1 MRKTTLI
8 LAGLLATALPLVA
21 HAGHEFETF
30 EVTVFNITKSQNFTP
45 ILLATHHGSVSLFTS
60 GRAASTELE
69 ILAEGGDT
77 MPLRELLDSN
87 PDVLMTVS
95 TDGLLLPGQ
104 SVTVEIQADVHFN
117 RLSIISMLIPT
128 NDTFVGLRSMK
139 LLPLRSTLLTL
150 PAYDSG
156 TELNDELC
164 ANIPGPDCGGEGY
177 NADTAGGEG
186 YIYTSSG
193 ISGVGDLE
201 PAVFDWRNPVAR
213 VRVKRK

>member
-8 LAGLLATALPLVA
+8 LAGLLAITSSLVA
-21 HAGHEFETF
+21 QAAHEVVTF
-30 EVTVFNITKSQNFTP
+30 EVTIFNITKSQNFTP
-45 ILLATHHGSVSLFTS
+45 IFLATHHGAVRLFTP
-60 GRAASTELE
+60 GRTASLELE

-77 MPLRELLDSN
+77 MPLQELLDGN
-87 PDVLMTVS
+87 PDVLNTVS

-117 RLSIISMLIPT
+117 RLSIASMLIPT

-139 LLPLRSTLLTL
+139 LLPLRSASFTL
-150 PAYDSG
+150 PAYDAG
-156 TELNDELC
+156 TEINDELC

-177 NADTAGGEG
+177 NTDTAGGEG
-186 YIYTSSG
+186 YIYTSNG

-201 PAVFDWRNPVAR
+201 PSAFDWRNPVAR